1 MSRFIEKHRIYVKM
15 YFFDVSKHKHLNLD
29 INKQGS
35 MFKNLSMSKNMFK
48 LNFEF
53 TFKIHQVVNLFG

>member
-15 YFFDVSKHKHLNLD
+15 YFFDVSKHKHSNLD